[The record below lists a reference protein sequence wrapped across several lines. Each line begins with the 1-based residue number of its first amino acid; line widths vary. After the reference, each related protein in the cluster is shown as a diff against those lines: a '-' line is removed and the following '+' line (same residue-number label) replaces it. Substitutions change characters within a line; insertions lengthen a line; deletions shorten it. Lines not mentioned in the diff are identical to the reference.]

1 MATRTTAATKKKTLD
16 RLKTGSIA
24 SRLAKVIELREQA
37 RACYQEA
44 EAIEA
49 GLLDKIGV
57 GKQYKL
63 PDGRQVQLVDNFA
76 DKNKIWKS
84 VGSTRFEFKIV

>member
-1 MATRTTAATKKKTLD
+1 MATRTTATKKKALD

-24 SRLAKVIELREQA
+24 VRLAKIVTLREQA

-44 EAIEA
+44 GAIEA

-57 GKQYKL
+57 GKRYKL

-76 DKNKIWKS
+76 DKNKVWKS
-84 VGSTRFEFKIV
+84 AGFTRFEFKIV